1 MGQVKKFSH
10 LTPSPSR
17 PELSLK
23 KKRKG
28 NRLMQPLKIILFII
42 IEGPLKPTA
51 PPLAPEIPV
60 IQCEQVSF
68 SYGEIPILTDVSFT
82 VRRLDAIALV
92 GPNGGGKSTLLKL
105 ILGLL
110 TPASGTIR
118 VLGTTPRQ
126 ARPKVGYM
134 PQHLQYDPS
143 FPVSVMDVVLMG
155 RAGSM
160 GLWRYSTED
169 RRVARET
176 MTELAIDD
184 LADRPFNRLSGG
196 QRQRI
201 LIARAL
207 VCQPE
212 ILLLDEPTANV
223 DPAAHLQFFEILKE
237 LTRRVTVLTVSH
249 DLGFVSQVMGRVFC
263 INRQVK
269 IHPTSELTGEVIREM
284 YGGDV
289 RMVRHDQCCSE
300 RGHSHADLS

>member
-1 MGQVKKFSH
+1 LSQIIQ
-10 LTPSPSR
+10 LTLPIVT
-17 PELSLK
+17 
-23 KKRKG
+23 
-28 NRLMQPLKIILFII
+28 NN
-42 IEGPLKPTA
+42 PLKPIHL
-51 PPLAPEIPV
+51 PLASAIPV
-60 IQCEQVSF
+60 IQCEQLSF
-68 SYGEIPILTDVSFT
+68 SYGEIPILTNVSFT
-82 VRRLDAIALV
+82 IQRLDAIALV

-110 TPASGTIR
+110 TPQSGAIR

-134 PQHLQYDPS
+134 PQYLQYDPS

-160 GLWRYSTED
+160 GLWRYSAED

-176 MTELAIDD
+176 MAELAVDD
-184 LADRPFNRLSGG
+184 LADRSFNSLSGG

-207 VCQPE
+207 VCEPE

-249 DLGFVSQVMGRVFC
+249 DLGFVSQVMSRVFC
-263 INRQVK
+263 VNRQVK

-300 RGHSHADLS
+300 RGHSHAELF